1 MNRIIQVFTR
11 YSPPYFK
18 GGIETFIYNFSS
30 YLFKKGYESEVIAMK
45 DEFPYKDEQN
55 NIIKLKVP
63 KIPVFVALLFQRK
76 FWKYAKNGDVV
87 TIHYPTLGVFKPK
100 NKKAVLILHTL
111 ASEEGQYYN
120 RASLKGYLRKLYR
133 VYFAGLLEKITFR
146 KVEHIVCLNQDIYQK
161 LLKRKVP
168 KEKISLIKNG
178 VDTEKFAFTEPRAL
192 KEDDKVRF
200 LYVGRL
206 IERKNIKKMLE
217 AFSALNRNDFKLTIV
232 GVGPLEQ
239 QIEELVSTRYAH
251 LDIEFLGYKSGDD
264 LIEEYQKCDVYI
276 LPSFY
281 EGLPFTLLEA
291 MSTGKPAVVGG
302 FANAPDIIN
311 EGKNGYIIQHNTKE
325 DLAETINKSMENK
338 AEISKKAY
346 EARRIIVNQ
355 YSLNSSLKEIEV
367 LFRNLGI
374 MAYEK

>member
-1 MNRIIQVFTR
+1 MNKIIQVFTR

-18 GGIETFIYNFSS
+18 GGIETFIHNLSS
-30 YLFKKGYESEVIAMK
+30 YLSKKGYKSEIIAMK

-76 FWKYAKNGDVV
+76 FWKYVKEGDVV

-100 NKKAVLILHTL
+100 SRKAVLILHTL

-120 RASLKGYLRKLYR
+120 RFSLKGYLRKLYR
-133 VYFAGLLEKITFR
+133 AYFAGLLEKITFR

-178 VDTEKFAFTEPRAL
+178 VDTEKFAFAEPREL

-232 GVGPLEQ
+232 GVGPLEKE
-239 QIEELVSTRYAH
+239 IEELVSTKYAH

-291 MSTGKPAVVGG
+291 MSAGKPAVVGG
-302 FANAPDIIN
+302 FSNAPDIIN
-311 EGKNGYIIQHNTKE
+311 EGENGYIIRDNTVNAIK
-325 DLAETINKSMENK
+325 DSFLKVFDNKNKMKIQSYNSRSTVEENFSMENSMK
-338 AEISKKAY
+338 AI
-346 EARRIIVNQ
+346 
-355 YSLNSSLKEIEV
+355 LEV
-367 LFRNLGI
+367 VL
-374 MAYEK
+374 Y